1 MVFAIAAL
9 ISAEE
14 AVEEELIPIK
24 QARKHSLVMT
34 GARKYLFTRCIVNK
48 PKYDRS
54 KGASLSET
62 VKVQTTQSLQR
73 LPLWMRND
81 DGNGGEIVK

>member
-54 KGASLSET
+54 KGASLSLYNCQST
-62 VKVQTTQSLQR
+62 DDAITTASP
-73 LPLWMRND
+73 PLD
-81 DGNGGEIVK
+81 EK